1 MCEFDMVQCR
11 RIWACSCKSAQ
22 GAVKQRLFLHGPVPS
37 VPSWELRFPPWN
49 YNVPSGKSE
58 KDSLISKATTGQ
70 KSRRRLHWFLELKSI
85 RKMLVQDIPVT
96 PRAQPILTDFAG
108 FRRRG
113 TIEDGRGNWCCVAC
127 SKLKEK
133 NCWKRHQAKYARCVC
148 IEHGLSMFAQD
159 SSLRIVVP
167 SSHTLGNWSSAS
179 SRKHFSACS
188 TWSGKVK
195 FRRTRVRW

>member
-85 RKMLVQDIPVT
+85 RKMLVQDST
-96 PRAQPILTDFAG
+96 CHATSSTNSSQTLQASGAGAQV
-108 FRRRG
+108 
-113 TIEDGRGNWCCVAC
+113 EDGGGNWCCVAC

-133 NCWKRHQAKYARCVC
+133 NCWKRHQAKYARLC
-148 IEHGLSMFAQD
+148 MY
-159 SSLRIVVP
+159 
-167 SSHTLGNWSSAS
+167 
-179 SRKHFSACS
+179 
-188 TWSGKVK
+188 
-195 FRRTRVRW
+195 